1 MSWLKRRLRALF
13 EHAEDGV
20 ERVFGS
26 EWNPMRQLG
35 ALGWL
40 LFWIIA
46 ASGLYLYI
54 FFDTGV
60 TQAYESIRS
69 LTYGQWWAGGI
80 MRSLHRYASDAL
92 VAVAIVHMLR
102 EFAFDRLRGPRWF
115 AWITGLVVL
124 GFVYVCGITGYWM
137 VWDRLA
143 QYVAV
148 TTSEWL
154 DRLPLFVEPIA
165 RNFLGDRYL
174 SGRFFTLMVYVHI
187 AAPLL
192 MLLFMWVHIMR
203 YAEAKV
209 TPARGLSW
217 STGGMLLA
225 LSLIWPAVSQP
236 PADLGHVPTVLGL
249 DWFYLPLYP
258 VIDRWGVTAVWLAV
272 LATTIVLV
280 LLPWVGRRRRA
291 GIAVVHLDNCN
302 GCGRCVEDCPFSA
315 ITLEP
320 RSDGAPFAQQVRV
333 NAAHCVACGICAGA
347 CPTATPFRRATALVP
362 GIELPDDPLSR
373 LREDIL
379 ARGAKLEGTQRVVVL
394 TCQHGATVRES
405 PSVAVIAVPCV
416 GMVPPPFIDFVLAR
430 KIADGVL
437 LAGCRER
444 ECYHRLGYE
453 WTEQRIAAQRDPNLR
468 ERVPRD
474 RVGVSWAAPTQSA
487 LRRAEL
493 ELFQRELAGGSPA
506 PRSGLNPWRRARLH
520 GGVAWRTL
528 GQALAYSCVA
538 ALLAY
543 FSIAP
548 RHEVLGPK
556 LAMVNLSFSQA
567 GRLKEPCTAL
577 TPAELAKLPINMRRP
592 RDCRRERWPVEVQL
606 VINGELMHSGRY
618 APAGLWSDGPST
630 VYKRFAVPA
639 GQTTL
644 SVRLRDSGRVEGFDY
659 TRSATVDLEAAQ
671 NLVIDFHAEQ
681 GGFSI
686 H

>member
-1 MSWLKRRLRALF
+1 MSWLKRRLRALY

-20 ERVFGS
+20 ERVFGP

-46 ASGLYLYI
+46 GSGLYLYI

-69 LTYGQWWAGGI
+69 LTYEQWWAGGI

-148 TTSEWL
+148 TTSELL

-165 RNFLGDRYL
+165 RNFLGDLYL

-217 STGGMLLA
+217 STAGMLLA

-258 VIDRWGVTAVWLAV
+258 DIDRWGVTAVWLAA
-272 LATTIVLV
+272 LATSIVLV

-320 RSDGAPFAQQVRV
+320 RSDGAPFAQQVLV

-373 LREDIL
+373 LREEIL

-394 TCQHGATVRES
+394 TCQHGATVPES
-405 PSVAVIAVPCV
+405 PSVAVIQTPCV

-453 WTEQRIAAQRDPNLR
+453 WTEQRIAAKRDPNLR
-468 ERVPRD
+468 ERVSRD

-528 GQALAYSCVA
+528 GQALAYSCAA

-592 RDCRRERWPVEVQL
+592 RDCRRERWPIEVQL
-606 VINGELMHSGRY
+606 VINGELMLSGRY

-659 TRSATVDLEAAQ
+659 TRSATVDLETAQ

>member
-1 MSWLKRRLRALF
+1 MSWLKRRLRALY

-20 ERVFGS
+20 ERVFGP

-46 ASGLYLYI
+46 GSGLYLYI

-69 LTYGQWWAGGI
+69 LTYEQWWAGGI

-148 TTSEWL
+148 TTSELL

-165 RNFLGDRYL
+165 RNFLGDLYL

-217 STGGMLLA
+217 STAGMLLA

-258 VIDRWGVTAVWLAV
+258 VIDRWGVTAVWLAA
-272 LATTIVLV
+272 LATSIVLV

-320 RSDGAPFAQQVRV
+320 RSDGAPFAQQVLV

-373 LREDIL
+373 LREEIL

-394 TCQHGATVRES
+394 TCQHGATVPES
-405 PSVAVIAVPCV
+405 PSVAVIQTPCV

-453 WTEQRIAAQRDPNLR
+453 WTEQRIAAKRDPNLR
-468 ERVPRD
+468 ERVSRD

-528 GQALAYSCVA
+528 GQALAYSCAA

-592 RDCRRERWPVEVQL
+592 RDCRRERWPIEVQL
-606 VINGELMHSGRY
+606 VINGELMLSGRY

-644 SVRLRDSGRVEGFDY
+644 SVRLRNSGRVEGFDY
-659 TRSATVDLEAAQ
+659 TRSATVDLETAQ

>member
-1 MSWLKRRLRALF
+1 
-13 EHAEDGV
+13 V
-20 ERVFGS
+20 
-26 EWNPMRQLG
+26 
-35 ALGWL
+35 
-40 LFWIIA
+40 
-46 ASGLYLYI
+46 
-54 FFDTGV
+54 
-60 TQAYESIRS
+60 
-69 LTYGQWWAGGI
+69 
-80 MRSLHRYASDAL
+80 
-92 VAVAIVHMLR
+92 
-102 EFAFDRLRGPRWF
+102 
-115 AWITGLVVL
+115 
-124 GFVYVCGITGYWM
+124 
-137 VWDRLA
+137 
-143 QYVAV
+143 
-148 TTSEWL
+148 
-154 DRLPLFVEPIA
+154 
-165 RNFLGDRYL
+165 
-174 SGRFFTLMVYVHI
+174 
-187 AAPLL
+187 
-192 MLLFMWVHIMR
+192 
-203 YAEAKV
+203 
-209 TPARGLSW
+209 
-217 STGGMLLA
+217 
-225 LSLIWPAVSQP
+225 
-236 PADLGHVPTVLGL
+236 VLGL

-258 VIDRWGVTAVWLAV
+258 VIDRWGVTAVWLAA
-272 LATTIVLV
+272 LATSIVLV

-320 RSDGAPFAQQVRV
+320 RSDGAPFAQQVLV

-373 LREDIL
+373 LREEIL

-394 TCQHGATVRES
+394 TCQHGATVPES
-405 PSVAVIAVPCV
+405 PSVAVIQTPCV

-453 WTEQRIAAQRDPNLR
+453 WTEQRIAAKRDPNLR
-468 ERVPRD
+468 ERVSRD

-528 GQALAYSCVA
+528 GQALAYSCAA

-592 RDCRRERWPVEVQL
+592 RDCRRERWPIEVQL
-606 VINGELMHSGRY
+606 VINGELMLSGRY

-659 TRSATVDLEAAQ
+659 TRSATVDLETAQ

>member
-1 MSWLKRRLRALF
+1 MSWLKRRLRALY

-20 ERVFGS
+20 ERVFGP

-46 ASGLYLYI
+46 GSGLYLYI

-69 LTYGQWWAGGI
+69 LTYEQWWAGGI

-148 TTSEWL
+148 TTSELL

-165 RNFLGDRYL
+165 RNFLGDLYL

-217 STGGMLLA
+217 STAGMLLA

-258 VIDRWGVTAVWLAV
+258 VIDRWGVTAVWLAA
-272 LATTIVLV
+272 LATSIVLV

-320 RSDGAPFAQQVRV
+320 RSDGAPFAQQVLV

-373 LREDIL
+373 LREEIL

-394 TCQHGATVRES
+394 TCQHGATVPES
-405 PSVAVIAVPCV
+405 PSVAVIQTPCV

-453 WTEQRIAAQRDPNLR
+453 WTEQRIAAKRDPNLR
-468 ERVPRD
+468 ERVSRD

-528 GQALAYSCVA
+528 GQALAYSCAA

-592 RDCRRERWPVEVQL
+592 RDCRRERWPIEVQL
-606 VINGELMHSGRY
+606 VINGELMLSGRY

-659 TRSATVDLEAAQ
+659 TRSATVDLETAQ